1 MEDKKVKST
10 KKETKEKKVVKKETK
25 KTTKAKEKASL
36 NKNDQNTLKIL
47 SKVVSIIA
55 KIVKVIA
62 MVALPFIFISLIIIP
77 LVFNKMEVNGNII
90 KFDDA
95 RFVLK
100 DDYVTVSI
108 ADKTYL
114 LADNIN
120 NIDRIV
126 NYLNNSSLNKL
137 VLGIELVLFFA
148 GAILTVNVYL
158 FKYME
163 ELFKNIYTNETPF
176 IDENCGYIRKI
187 GRIMIA
193 TFALCLAA
201 NIVLAFFEE
210 SIINKGFTSYG
221 IISIIVVY
229 IIYYIFTYAT
239 NMQKINKTT
248 IYD

>member
-25 KTTKAKEKASL
+25 KTTKVKEKALL
-36 NKNDQNTLKIL
+36 NKNDQSTLKIL

-55 KIVKVIA
+55 SILKVIA
-62 MVALPFIFISLIIIP
+62 MIILPFIVISLILIP
-77 LVFNKMEVNGNII
+77 IVFNKMEINGNIV
-90 KFDDA
+90 KFDNA
-95 RFVLK
+95 RFVLQ
-100 DDYVTVSI
+100 DDYI
-108 ADKTYL
+108 AVNIANKTYL
-114 LADNIN
+114 IADNVE

-126 NYLNNSSLNKL
+126 NYLNDSSLNKL
-137 VLGIELVLFFA
+137 VLGIELIILFA
-148 GAILTVNVYL
+148 GAILAVNVYL

-163 ELFKNIYTNETPF
+163 ELFKNIYTNDTPF
-176 IDENCGYIRKI
+176 VDENCTYIRNI

-221 IISIIVVY
+221 IISIIIVY
-229 IIYYIFTYAT
+229 IIYYVFIYAT
-239 NMQKINKTT
+239 NMQKIAKTK